1 MMELTTEA
9 RDVKSLGPLSLDASR
24 QLLVKDGTPV
34 GLGARTLDV
43 LVELV
48 SRPNEVVSKI
58 DLLTRVWPDATVEE
72 GSLRFHIGNL
82 RQAPC
87 VREDGARYIAT
98 LKGRGYYFVAPIS
111 RSSGRAEDIAAAAR
125 SPRAN
130 LPARLTGMFGRQ
142 RGRRV

>member
-72 GSLRFHIGNL
+72 GNLRFHIGNL

-111 RSSGRAEDIAAAAR
+111 RSGGGYYGGGSFSARQPSGPPD
-125 SPRAN
+125 
-130 LPARLTGMFGRQ
+130 GMFGRQ